1 MNAMSETLA
10 LLQQQLQPL
19 RRIVHEGDAVFTIG
33 QRFERLSVVH
43 AGSVKLVDL
52 SAEGQQR
59 VTGLRLRGDW
69 LGFDG
74 LASGTHACDAI
85 ALDTG
90 EIWSFSYDGVMK
102 ACVNCPAL
110 LAALNTAMSEAIGQ
124 QHRRLSAL
132 CALSADGRVADYLQG
147 LAQALAQRGLRWDRI
162 DLRLSR
168 AEIGQQLGLT
178 LESVSRAFSRLARE
192 RLIQFPERG
201 RREVAIPD
209 LGALA
214 GFVQRSEAG
223 ALQ

>member
-1 MNAMSETLA
+1 MNAMSDTLA
-10 LLQQQLQPL
+10 LLQQQLQPM

-74 LASGTHACDAI
+74 LATGVHACDAI

-90 EIWSFSYDGVMK
+90 EIWSFTYDGVMK

-110 LAALNTAMSEAIGQ
+110 LAALNTAMSETIAQ

-132 CALSADGRVADYLQG
+132 CTLSADGRVADYLQG

-178 LESVSRAFSRLARE
+178 LESVSRAFSRLVRE
-192 RLIQFPERG
+192 RLIDFPERG

-214 GFVQRSEAG
+214 GFVQHSEAG

>member
-1 MNAMSETLA
+1 MHAQAYPPS
-10 LLQQQLQPL
+10 
-19 RRIVHEGDAVFTIG
+19 RRAGTATAV
-33 QRFERLSVVH
+33 
-43 AGSVKLVDL
+43 LV
-52 SAEGQQR
+52 
-59 VTGLRLRGDW
+59 
-69 LGFDG
+69 
-74 LASGTHACDAI
+74 
-85 ALDTG
+85 
-90 EIWSFSYDGVMK
+90 
-102 ACVNCPAL
+102 L
-110 LAALNTAMSEAIGQ
+110 LAASCFA
-124 QHRRLSAL
+124 
-132 CALSADGRVADYLQG
+132 VAG
-147 LAQALAQRGLRWDRI
+147 LVGSVPVPLTQLPAALAELAGGAGSSLAATLL

>member
-1 MNAMSETLA
+1 MNAMSDTLA
-10 LLQQQLQPL
+10 LLQQQLQPM
-19 RRIVHEGDAVFTIG
+19 RRLVHEGDAVYTIG

-74 LASGTHACDAI
+74 LASGVHGCDAI

-90 EIWSFSYDGVMK
+90 EIWSFAYDSLMK
-102 ACVNCPAL
+102 SCVNCPWL
-110 LAALNTAMSEAIGQ
+110 VAALNTAMSEAIGL

-132 CALSADGRVADYLQG
+132 CSLSADGRVADFLQKW
-147 LAQALAQRGLRWDRI
+147 AEALARRGLRWDRI

-192 RLIQFPERG
+192 RLIDFPERG
-201 RREVAIPD
+201 HREVGIPD
-209 LGALA
+209 LSALA
-214 GFVQRSEAG
+214 GFVQRSEVR
-223 ALQ
+223 ALP

>member
-132 CALSADGRVADYLQG
+132 CARRPTAGWRTTCRAWRRRWPSAACAGTASTC
-147 LAQALAQRGLRWDRI
+147 AC
-162 DLRLSR
+162 R
-168 AEIGQQLGLT
+168 A
-178 LESVSRAFSRLARE
+178 
-192 RLIQFPERG
+192 P
-201 RREVAIPD
+201 
-209 LGALA
+209 
-214 GFVQRSEAG
+214 RSASSSG
-223 ALQ
+223 